1 MSTESSLFLL
11 RRRIS
16 SESNLKGGGRNSAA
30 FAMSSRSASPIKAL
44 PCYSA
49 VSPYQSSPAQR
60 YSASPPQ
67 MGRSASFQNALSSAS
82 LVPDPPRLGRHREQ
96 CAAVDR
102 WTTSTSLNWL
112 QTQRN
117 GFHQLQLFQSQSL
130 GPLATAEG
138 ITTEEG
144 KEAAKE
150 ASTHESNSSSSNQS
164 QQRHRWASV
173 ADTRVNPPSCAT
185 ATAAVTRSQCSNS
198 NSNEHTTTTTTS
210 VPDNEQIAEA
220 IRWMVVCCRLEH

>member
-1 MSTESSLFLL
+1 
-11 RRRIS
+11 
-16 SESNLKGGGRNSAA
+16 
-30 FAMSSRSASPIKAL
+30 MSSRSASPIKGL

-102 WTTSTSLNWL
+102 CTTSTSLNWL
-112 QTQRN
+112 QRDGTRN

-130 GPLATAEG
+130 GLLAAAEG
-138 ITTEEG
+138 ITSDEG

-150 ASTHESNSSSSNQS
+150 ASNRECNSSSSSSNQP
-164 QQRHRWASV
+164 QPRHRGASV
-173 ADTRVNPPSCAT
+173 ADTRISPPSCTT

-198 NSNEHTTTTTTS
+198 NSNEHTTTTS